1 MPSQDF
7 QLTAVDGYR
16 LQATLF
22 SSPPDKPV
30 TAGIILN
37 SATGVHRRFYA
48 RFATYLAEHYG
59 YAVLTYDFRGIGGS
73 RPRSFRAFNARLRD
87 WPQLDMPAAIDWLK
101 QEVNPP
107 RLFLVGH
114 SAGGNLLGLVPNVS
128 ALDAAVLV
136 GAQLGYWRHWP
147 ASIRY
152 AMAAT
157 WYFAVPVLSRLF
169 GYVPGWL
176 GAGQHWPRGIAT
188 ELARWCRDPDYLF
201 GDPSLDTRRYA
212 EFDAPILALTFGD
225 DPHATRAA
233 SEHLLARFPRA
244 KITRRHVEPEEIGA
258 HRIGHFGFFRP
269 YCEPLWEEC
278 ARWFSAIPVKSDSGR
293 GGDFPQPSVLR
304 DDTIRGIRSRS
315 LRGNVLARGFRH

>member
-1 MPSQDF
+1 MPTQDF
-7 QLTAVDGYR
+7 QLKAVDGYA
-16 LQATLF
+16 LQATLYLPQ
-22 SSPPDKPV
+22 SNEPV
-30 TAGIILN
+30 SAGVVLN

-48 RFATYLAEHYG
+48 RFATYLAEHCG

-73 RPRSFRAFNARLRD
+73 RPRSFRDFNARLRD

-107 RLFLVGH
+107 RLFLIGH
-114 SAGGNLLGLVPNVS
+114 SAGGNLIGLVPNL
-128 ALDAAVLV
+128 ALVDATVLV
-136 GAQLGYWRHWP
+136 AAQLGYWRLWP

-188 ELARWCRDPDYLF
+188 ELARWCRHPGYLF
-201 GDPSLDTRRYA
+201 GDSSLDTSRYA
-212 EFDAPILALTFGD
+212 EFDAPMLALTFDD

-244 KITRRHVEPEEIGA
+244 RITRRHYEPEDIGA
-258 HRIGHFGFFRP
+258 RRIGHFGFFRP

-278 ARWFSAIPVKSDSGR
+278 ARWLSAIPGKTDSSR
-293 GGDFPQPSVLR
+293 RRDFPERSVLG
-304 DDTIRGIRSRS
+304 DAATRGKRARSR
-315 LRGNVLARGFRH
+315 RGNVLARGFRQ